1 MYDTSKLTPSC
12 EHASYCKMDLAF
24 MGHGDVVVL
33 ESPPNSSGGT
43 GEGEITFQIFIE
55 KSPRTTVVLLLML
68 IPAML
73 LCAYM
78 SSKNGGGGG
87 GGDAPL
93 SAMDADRRNLELTGM
108 TGMGAG
114 TPTIPEEEETH
125 YNRPV
130 GSAANVNVNVN
141 TGSGVGTMSTSY
153 QGNYGGSSSRPPPTA
168 PSVSLA
174 PMPVATA
181 PPMAQAVPIS
191 DVYGESYS
199 K

>member
-33 ESPPNSSGGT
+33 ESPPNSSDGT

-73 LCAYM
+73 LCTYM
-78 SSKNGGGGG
+78 SPKKGGGDG
-87 GGDAPL
+87 GGDAPI
-93 SAMDADRRNLELTGM
+93 SAMDAERPNLELTGM
-108 TGMGAG
+108 AGMGAG
-114 TPTIPEEEETH
+114 TPTIPEGDETH
-125 YNRPV
+125 LNRPV
-130 GSAANVNVNVN
+130 GSGSNVNVNVN
-141 TGSGVGTMSTSY
+141 SSSGAGTIGTSY

-168 PSVSLA
+168 PGGSMA

-191 DVYGESYS
+191 DAYGESYS